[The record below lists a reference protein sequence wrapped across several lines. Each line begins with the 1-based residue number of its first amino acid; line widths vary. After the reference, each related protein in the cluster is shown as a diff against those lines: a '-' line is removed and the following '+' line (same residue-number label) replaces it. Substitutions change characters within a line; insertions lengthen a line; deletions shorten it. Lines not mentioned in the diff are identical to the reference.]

1 MGVEDPTVAD
11 GASASMSSRELSDLS
26 GRVLRGRYQASRK
39 VGAGSMG
46 DVYEGIDLHSSGR
59 VAIKVLKPERAV
71 REVFRHRFL
80 REAKSAVLIDHPNVV
95 DVLDY
100 GETEDGLLF
109 IAMEFL
115 EGEDLS
121 TFLDRAGRLSWPHCV
136 GVLQQI
142 AAALAAAHDR
152 GVVHRDVKPSNIL
165 LRQAGSG
172 ELIVKLVDFG
182 VAKLENNMVSRVLT
196 KAADVVGTVLYMSPE
211 QAEGHRADLR
221 SDVYAFGVTAY
232 QMVTGQVPFP
242 GRDLFKVMS
251 AHLSEPPPDPRPLAT
266 EMPPWA
272 ATFVL
277 RCLEKKPD
285 ARYQSMHDVLAV
297 LAGTSAADMVSQAR
311 PGTPIASPEDAID
324 DQHPPLAASEPI
336 PLDPH
341 APTMAGASEL
351 LTPPPSD
358 DFDEEAPTTY
368 FQSPG
373 SRANAPTSSPEL
385 LAPAPAA
392 APPLVP
398 TQVAT
403 PVRIDPASVD
413 TPSPFAQP
421 TPSGMQTQRAAAV
434 VFDEDVSEGRTSGT
448 VYVLLVVGV
457 LVVVAGLVVVVAA

>member
-1 MGVEDPTVAD
+1 
-11 GASASMSSRELSDLS
+11 MSSQEIADLS
-26 GRVLRGRYQASRK
+26 GRVLRGRYQATRK

-46 DVYEGIDLHSSGR
+46 DVYEGVDLASTGR

-121 TFLDRAGRLSWPHCV
+121 SFLERAGRLQWPHCV
-136 GVLQQI
+136 GVLQQV

-165 LRQAGSG
+165 LRQAGSSG
-172 ELIVKLVDFG
+172 LIVKLVDFG
-182 VAKLENNMVSRVLT
+182 VAKLDNHMVSRVLT

-211 QAEGHRADLR
+211 QAEGRRADLR

-251 AHLSEPPPDPRPLAT
+251 AHMGEPPPDPRAHAP
-266 EMPPWA
+266 EVPPWA
-272 ATFVL
+272 SAFIL
-277 RCLEKKPD
+277 RCLEKQPD
-285 ARYQSMHDVLAV
+285 TRYQSMHDVLAV
-297 LAGTSAADMVSQAR
+297 LSGNASPDMPSTAR
-311 PGTPIASPEDAID
+311 PGTPIASADDAVN
-324 DQHPPLAASEPI
+324 DQHPPLAASQPIALESI

-341 APTMAGASEL
+341 APTMAGGSEL
-351 LTPPPSD
+351 LMPAPND
-358 DFDEEAPTTY
+358 DFDDEAPTTY
-368 FQSPG
+368 FQSP
-373 SRANAPTSSPEL
+373 AASPN
-385 LAPAPAA
+385 PPAA
-392 APPLVP
+392 APLESLAPPPPAPPSPLA
-398 TQVAT
+398 TQPMPAT
-403 PVRIDPASVD
+403 GG
-413 TPSPFAQP
+413 PSPFAP
-421 TPSGMQTQRAAAV
+421 ASPPRLHTERAAPFVA
-434 VFDEDVSEGRTSGT
+434 FDEDVAPYEGRTPGT
-448 VYVLLVVGV
+448 VYILLAIGV
-457 LVVVAGLVVVVAA
+457 LVVIAGLIIVVAA